1 VKTIV
6 GVVVGAVLS
15 GMLALLLFYLVTNV
29 LVDSYTAVTGK
40 LIHHGALLHV
50 VSQGSVLG
58 GLGGVLYVLQLL
70 TSRDSVEVLGPDFRT
85 ALILSAINPVKGLI
99 AGLIAALIA
108 GGLLLM
114 LGDIE
119 LLRKS
124 HLFVIGC
131 SCIAGYSEQFLQ
143 RVVNLASSRLPK
155 SASSTDTDAKCGVNS
170 ANRNELHIY
179 A

>member
-1 VKTIV
+1 MKTIL
-6 GVVVGAVLS
+6 GVVVGAVVS
-15 GMLALLLFYLVTNV
+15 GMLALLLFYLVTEV
-29 LVDSYTAVTGK
+29 LVDSYIEKTGR
-40 LIHHGALLHV
+40 LIHHDEGENRALLHI

-70 TSRDSVEVLGPDFRT
+70 TRRVSTGDSVLDLGRDFRT
-85 ALILSAINPVKGLI
+85 AMVLSAINPIKGLI
-99 AGLIAALIA
+99 AGLIAALIV
-108 GGLLLM
+108 GGILLM
-114 LGDIE
+114 LGDVD

-155 SASSTDTDAKCGVNS
+155 ATSSTDT
-170 ANRNELHIY
+170 
-179 A
+179 